1 MTTITQY
8 GLTDKALSYQAPHP
22 AVAEKKISQDRA
34 AFADPEKK
42 SLLANATKVRHLT
55 PHVGTELVGVQLSQL
70 TPEQKD
76 ELALLAAE
84 VSKDICLS
92 YEDVR

>member
-8 GLTDKALSYQAPHP
+8 GLTEKALSYQAPHP
-22 AVAEKKISQDRA
+22 AVAEKEPSQDRA
-34 AFADPEKK
+34 AFADPAKK
-42 SLLANATKVRHLT
+42 SLLAAATKVRNLT
-55 PHVGTELVGVQLSQL
+55 PYVGTELVGVQLSQL

-84 VSKDICLS
+84 VGRDAGLL
-92 YEDVR
+92 